1 MEINTVIERDAENLV
16 ENKLTGFIEDGSPD
30 GHKSAF
36 RLVKEDLE
44 DYDEVKEKIVF
55 LKFVNI
61 SLDRHKQNH
70 QTDCKVSSR
79 GEECF
84 WEKQYDTVMALIKN
98 KIQTL
103 SATIKPMTFSEKI
116 RMIFTELALR
126 PDRRGDLEQIL
137 QSLEIS
143 YIQSD
148 LSEFIDYFKSSGYV
162 DTKFITKDGIDIILR
177 QSGLDYL
184 YSNENS
190 NDKPKFNIQERKE
203 WEKIIFLAHASE
215 DKVAVRKLYR
225 KLKENGLEPWL
236 DEENL
241 QPGVRWDD
249 EIKKAIK
256 NSRIFLACISKN
268 SVEKS
273 GYVQKE
279 LRMALSEL
287 ENKPPGYIYFIPA
300 LIENVDLP
308 NISVGTISL
317 QEYQAAKV
325 YEEEGF
331 ERLIAQLKKQLNVIE
346 RVEKK
351 EKAEFRDVRNLIMH
365 GRLEDALTELTEQLS
380 HYTKNNDY
388 NTLILLNSRFHN
400 LKNQYN
406 IGIIDF
412 GEYSRTL
419 NQITY
424 AILELIRQREE

>member
-1 MEINTVIERDAENLV
+1 MEINTVIERDAETLV
-16 ENKLTGFIEDGSPD
+16 ENRLIGFIEDGSPD

-44 DYDEVKEKIVF
+44 DYDELKEKIAF

-61 SLDRHKQNH
+61 SLDKHKQNH
-70 QTDCKVSSR
+70 QLECKAASR
-79 GEECF
+79 GEDCY
-84 WEKQYDTVMALIKN
+84 WEKQYDTVMALVKN

-103 SATIKPMTFSEKI
+103 SASIKPMTFIEKI
-116 RMIFTELALR
+116 RLIFTELSQR
-126 PDRRGDLEQIL
+126 PDRRGDLEAIL
-137 QSLEIS
+137 KLLEVPYIS
-143 YIQSD
+143 SD
-148 LSEFIDYFKSSGYV
+148 LSEFIDYFKSSGFV
-162 DTKFITKDGIDIILR
+162 DTRFITKDGIDIILR

-184 YSNENS
+184 YSSEKNT
-190 NDKPKFNIQERKE
+190 DKLKINIQERKE
-203 WEKIIFLAHASE
+203 YEKRIFLAHASE

-241 QPGVRWDD
+241 HPGVRWDD

-256 NSRIFLACISKN
+256 NSRIFLACISNN
-268 SVEKS
+268 SIAKS

-279 LRMALSEL
+279 LRMALAEL

-300 LIENVDLP
+300 LIEDVELP
-308 NISVGTISL
+308 NISVGTLNL

-325 YEEEGF
+325 YDEEGF

-351 EKAEFRDVRNLIMH
+351 EKVEFKDVRNLIMH
-365 GRLEDALTELTEQLS
+365 GRLEDALSELTEQMS
-380 HYTKNNDY
+380 KAKNSDY
-388 NTLILLNSRFHN
+388 NSLILLSSRFHSLN
-400 LKNQYN
+400 RQYN
-406 IGIIDF
+406 IGVIDF

-419 NQITY
+419 NQINY